1 VTTPVQRQC
10 WFAVGTTVLNPFQV
24 VAKMTVV
31 YWDAVAYAWLSYAAN
46 SQRASFEVQFNGTN
60 VFAGQ
65 PSLTKLPGFA
75 APPQLMYYST
85 GVFGPLDWSLL
96 GPRFN
101 SAAGTRVRICDIGG
115 ACSNALCV
123 FGQDKPVLRPAD
135 VGL

>member
-1 VTTPVQRQC
+1 
-10 WFAVGTTVLNPFQV
+10 
-24 VAKMTVV
+24 MTVV
-31 YWDAVAYAWLSYAAN
+31 YWDAVAYAWLGYAAN

-65 PSLTKLPGFA
+65 PLLPKLPGFS

-85 GVFGPLDWSLL
+85 GVFGPLDWALL

-101 SAAGTRVRICDIGG
+101 SAAAPRVRICDG
-115 ACSNALCV
+115 AGVCTNALCL
-123 FGQDKPVLRPAD
+123 FGPDKPVLSPPD